1 MDKTDWYPT
10 SGMLKT
16 DCGQNLQ
23 TERSETDMHRIEVT
37 TKPNGA
43 GRNWLEVGHFET
55 DALGRRQWIKKNVPH
70 QESKLTVDR
79 QYSARGETIDWIVII
94 PENYPFTLVKVNYDR
109 LNPMELEVLWD
120 PDGTSQSQSDTA
132 REDKI
137 KRIYELAAG
146 NDELTQ
152 LLKEIL

>member
-1 MDKTDWYPT
+1 
-10 SGMLKT
+10 
-16 DCGQNLQ
+16 
-23 TERSETDMHRIEVT
+23 MHRIEVT

-55 DALGRRQWIKKNVPH
+55 DALGRRQWIKKNVPY

-94 PENYPFTLVKVNYDR
+94 PENYPLMLVKVNYDR
-109 LNPMELEVLWD
+109 LNPKEFEVLWD
-120 PDGTSQSQSDTA
+120 PDGASHSETA

-137 KRIYELAAG
+137 KRIFELADG
-146 NDELTQ
+146 NDELTG

>member
-1 MDKTDWYPT
+1 M
-10 SGMLKT
+10 
-16 DCGQNLQ
+16 Q
-23 TERSETDMHRIEVT
+23 RIEIT

-55 DALGRRQWIKKNVPH
+55 DALGRKQWVKKNVPH

-94 PENYPFTLVKVNYDR
+94 PENYPFALAKVTYDR
-109 LNPMELEVLWD
+109 LNPKEIEVLWD
-120 PDGTSQSQSDTA
+120 PDGTPEPETI

-137 KRIYELAAG
+137 KRVFELVDG
-146 NDELTQ
+146 NDELTN
-152 LLKEIL
+152 LLKELLTP